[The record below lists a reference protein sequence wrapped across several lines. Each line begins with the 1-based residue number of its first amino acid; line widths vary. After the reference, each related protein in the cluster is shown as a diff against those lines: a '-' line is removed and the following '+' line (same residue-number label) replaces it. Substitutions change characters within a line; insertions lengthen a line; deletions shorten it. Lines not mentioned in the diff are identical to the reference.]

1 MKRRISVFGVF
12 VLWLL
17 GLAGGALGRQQA
29 DNRVEPSDLERRE
42 DLIGREVVVD
52 DRVKFYVIRKG
63 SEDDQLELKRTS
75 VPFRVPQRLRPP
87 AHSRMTAV
95 VVHGI
100 LKRDEGRL
108 VCDVTSLQIVPNDL
122 ERLERGLAGVTP
134 RDYATRKAWARWAQ
148 RRATDFGE
156 EQGPLMK
163 RARELEAEVLHM
175 EGELKRGAV
184 NAPQEWLAMA
194 QDARRR
200 KVPEPGPSAMAHR
213 ALRAKL
219 AAADDVASLEDVVRE
234 IAAFFPNAAKDHDS
248 ARVNLARWE
257 APYADDPSGTYR
269 DHTASEEVRKA
280 LDRRLWADA
289 RERLLDHEPI
299 PDLPAGVAL
308 SEQATSLLPEK
319 PDLPARL
326 LNKTVGKYRQ
336 DLASLRLD
344 EVKALA
350 QVYRE
355 KLKQPDEALKVLRDW
370 LEIKRARLSDTDA
383 DGPVSLAVL
392 YEQLLQDRVTAVELL
407 RKSWRIDPTS
417 KETEEA
423 FRIRGFRKR
432 KDEWVEI
439 LPGAEADSGSD
450 RPKATRSSVTT
461 GQGLLGLTADEVRL
475 KLNGRP
481 SRVNYSVSRGQLIEQ
496 WIYHLD
502 NNSARYVNLLHA
514 PGTVKPRVVADY
526 TLPRITPKGGFGS
539 AR

>member
-1 MKRRISVFGVF
+1 MRRPFRTLVTLLV
-12 VLWLL
+12 WLL
-17 GLAGGALGRQQA
+17 AWVGGAIGRQPA
-29 DNRVEPSDLERRE
+29 DNRVEPSDLERRA
-42 DLIGREVVVD
+42 DLIGREVVVN

-63 SEDDQLELKRTS
+63 TEDDQLELKRTS
-75 VPFRVPQRLRPP
+75 VSFRVPRRLRPP
-87 AHSRMTAV
+87 AHSRMAAV

-108 VCDVTSLQIVPNDL
+108 ICEVTSLQIVPNDL
-122 ERLERGLAGVTP
+122 ERLERGLAGLLP
-134 RDYATRKAWARWAQ
+134 RDSATRKAWARWAE

-163 RARELEAEVLHM
+163 RARELDAEVLRL
-175 EGELKRGAV
+175 EGQLKRGAV
-184 NAPQEWLAMA
+184 NAPQEWLEMA

-200 KVPEPGPSAMAHR
+200 KVPEPDPSALAHR

-219 AAADDVASLEDVVRE
+219 AAADDVASLGAVVRE
-234 IAAFFPNAAKDHDS
+234 IEAFFPNVANDRDS

-257 APYADDPSGTYR
+257 APYADDPAATYL
-269 DHTASEEVRKA
+269 DHKASAEVRKA

-319 PDLPARL
+319 PDLPAHL
-326 LNKTVGKYRQ
+326 LKKAVGQYRK
-336 DLASLRLD
+336 DLASLRLE

-355 KLKQPDEALKVLRDW
+355 KLKQPDEALKVLGDW
-370 LEIKRARLSDTDA
+370 LAIKRARLSDTDA
-383 DGPVSLAVL
+383 DGPLSLAAL

-423 FRIRGFRKR
+423 FRIRGFRKV

-439 LPGAEADSGSD
+439 LPGTDAVSGSD
-450 RPKATRSSVTT
+450 KPKPSRSAVTS

-481 SRVNYSVSRGQLIEQ
+481 SRVNYSASRGQLIEQ

-514 PGTVKPRVVADY
+514 PGASRPRVVADY